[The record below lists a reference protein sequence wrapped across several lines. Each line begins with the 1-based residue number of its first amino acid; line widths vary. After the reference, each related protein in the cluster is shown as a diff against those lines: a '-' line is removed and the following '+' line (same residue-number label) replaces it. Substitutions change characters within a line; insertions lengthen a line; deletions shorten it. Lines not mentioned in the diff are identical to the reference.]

1 VSVIGNVH
9 GGIEFR
15 EFDHDGVESVGFL
28 VAKDV
33 GGQHVHPLTVVREA
47 LEATVVGGEP
57 AQATRNSPVP
67 LILPIHAAVDTSVP
81 PPPTRWGDRLWPGH
95 VMGANER

>member
-1 VSVIGNVH
+1 MV
-9 GGIEFR
+9 
-15 EFDHDGVESVGFL
+15 VGL
-28 VAKDV
+28 SAIAARAAIVKAMS
-33 GGQHVHPLTVVREA
+33 GMSLRSTVHPLTGVREA

-81 PPPTRWGDRLWPGH
+81 PPPPRWGDRLWPGH
-95 VMGANER
+95 VMGA

>member
-1 VSVIGNVH
+1 MPFCGHRRYRWPLVEVVWPDNDERVSVVGNAH

-33 GGQHVHPLTVVREA
+33 GGLH
-47 LEATVVGGEP
+47 GCG
-57 AQATRNSPVP
+57 
-67 LILPIHAAVDTSVP
+67 AV
-81 PPPTRWGDRLWPGH
+81 GDRRKSR
-95 VMGANER
+95 NR